1 MEEDLKLVLKKS
13 VLNGGC
19 ILFAETDLMN
29 RTIPYRFRLNIEL
42 ERYGS
47 LSDVN
52 KEGMWYEFRINEV
65 GRKFLEE
72 SIKPKKEK
80 KDVDKLISR
89 IDGISSI
96 LGKILSVVKSIFKLF
111 CFMILIYI
119 LQLLL

>member
-1 MEEDLKLVLKKS
+1 
-13 VLNGGC
+13 
-19 ILFAETDLMN
+19 
-29 RTIPYRFRLNIEL
+29 
-42 ERYGS
+42 
-47 LSDVN
+47 
-52 KEGMWYEFRINEV
+52 MWYKFRINEV